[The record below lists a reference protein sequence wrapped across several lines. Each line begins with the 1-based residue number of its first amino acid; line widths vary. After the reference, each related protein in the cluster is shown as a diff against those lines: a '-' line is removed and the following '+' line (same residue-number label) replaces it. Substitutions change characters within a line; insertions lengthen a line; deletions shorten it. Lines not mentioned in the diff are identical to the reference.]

1 MSGLVDSGRS
11 VAASPSDRPESRS
24 ITNASALPYLLT
36 PAEAAA
42 LLRTTKKAIYA
53 RAERGLLPGAVRDGR
68 RLLVLRDDLLRS
80 LVERRATS
88 PGGSER

>member
-1 MSGLVDSGRS
+1 MSCVTD
-11 VAASPSDRPESRS
+11 AA
-24 ITNASALPYLLT
+24 ALPYFLT

-68 RLLVLRDDLLRS
+68 RLLVRRDELLGS
-80 LVERRATS
+80 LTERRATS
-88 PGGSER
+88 PGGLGR